1 MGRDAVR
8 CGAAGRPPDRLP
20 SPAFPSAAGRTLNDG
35 GAREARGSGWAR
47 AWWPGAA
54 RKVSD
59 PRAGGWGRGTE
70 PPPSPP
76 PPHERPEAPRPGAR
90 GAAARPPAC
99 RAASPLRLR
108 PPGYVTRDLPFPLH
122 TRRSVARRSGR
133 PRPCLRVPPLASQVT
148 GSSCAGAWP
157 AIHSLARSSVRSASV
172 CRTWQGAPGARA
184 AGLRSSPVH
193 RLLPSALL
201 LGIPEAVFLSL
212 LFPCHLSVPFM
223 CRTPVPKCLYRCS
236 VHTWVCCYNNSR
248 GAPRGH
254 LFVWRLFLSRVC
266 KARTFL

>member
-1 MGRDAVR
+1 MR

-20 SPAFPSAAGRTLNDG
+20 SPAFLSAAGRTLNDG
-35 GAREARGSGWAR
+35 GAREARGSGWSR

-59 PRAGGWGRGTE
+59 SRAGGWGRGAE

-76 PPHERPEAPRPGAR
+76 HARPEAPGPRPGAR
-90 GAAARPPAC
+90 GAAARPPA
-99 RAASPLRLR
+99 RRTAPPLRLR
-108 PPGYVTRDLPFPLH
+108 LPGYVTRDLPFPLH
-122 TRRSVARRSGR
+122 TPRSARRPGR
-133 PRPCLRVPPLASQVT
+133 PRPCLRVPPPASQVT

-157 AIHSLARSSVRSASV
+157 AIHSLARSSVRSDSV
-172 CRTWQGAPGARA
+172 CRTWQGGPWACA

-201 LGIPEAVFLSL
+201 SGILEAVFFSL
-212 LFPCHLSVPFM
+212 LFPCHLSFPFM

-236 VHTWVCCYNNSR
+236 VHTWVCC
-248 GAPRGH
+248 
-254 LFVWRLFLSRVC
+254 
-266 KARTFL
+266 